1 LFLSQVL
8 AAQTAPHPAFRQ
20 YTTDDGLASS
30 ETYCILQ
37 DNEGYIWISTDN
49 GVSRFDGYGF
59 KNYGLNEGL
68 KENVIFVLQLDTL
81 GRVWMQ
87 AQSGNL
93 YYLEQDTILPYWNN
107 AVIQNIKNRPDWSM
121 GFVVVGAGDTVHLSS
136 LAGGINSITRDGHF
150 STLPADMDE
159 GDQFFE
165 KKGTVL
171 HGTTWNST
179 SHRTQVDKLDRNVQ
193 IITPTVTWNFTG
205 LKLTDRK
212 GQAPSAFRLADG
224 QYLYKVYDDLWYIE
238 NGVIQW
244 YRYFPYIILHAQ
256 KMRNGKLFLGL
267 HHYQGLR
274 VYPSKEALFQ
284 DNSTTWL
291 QGQSVSYFMEDRQGG
306 QWFATNENGVFYA
319 PAEAFEVYDKES
331 GLPDNRVTAISISN
345 KNQLFA
351 GLGNGE
357 IWELEPEAGKLDQ
370 LPPSPGSGSIR
381 DLIFVGDQLWA
392 GHGGLFVY
400 SEGVW
405 DQAREV
411 ENGNVFSMGNRI
423 TASPSENRIWS
434 CDHNGFMNYEPGDPK
449 PIVLLRGYGQ
459 RTYVVREDF
468 NGRVWVGRPA
478 GLFEWKNDS
487 LQSRQ
492 NLHPAF
498 TLRVED
504 IALLPDS
511 SLAIATK
518 GGGLVFWKNGRTEQL
533 TTNEGLSADMMEN
546 VYAAPDG
553 TVWAGT
559 LNGLNRITGT
569 WGQRQVKRITVFNG
583 LPSNEINRVATVGN
597 ELWVATSKGLVH
609 FLPKEK
615 NHYAP
620 VPEIDVVLV
629 NNRPINHSKR
639 LSLGPNQ
646 NNLTIRFSAIN
657 YSMNG
662 KIPYRYRFTG
672 SPWTTTLT
680 RSVNLPVLPAGERRF
695 EVQAQNEDGIWS
707 ESAVL
712 RFEIQPHWYA
722 TWWARSAAAVALALG
737 VFMFLKIRTKRL
749 EKAHEMQLQM
759 ANLERSAL
767 QAQMNPHFIFNCL
780 NSIQNFILQNEKE
793 SAISYLGSFAALVR
807 SMLNASVSGSIAL
820 ADEIK
825 LLNNYLALE
834 KLRFKGR
841 FDFEVT
847 VAEGID
853 VYEVKIPPL
862 LIQPYVENA
871 VLHGMS
877 NKEAEGKVAVHF
889 EKKTSFMEI
898 TVEDNGPGMSKE
910 NVHKYPGPAHKSVG
924 MSITKKR
931 LELLAKNRQNSEVR
945 IEPGSASGTVVHIRI
960 ELEESH

>member
-1 LFLSQVL
+1 
-8 AAQTAPHPAFRQ
+8 
-20 YTTDDGLASS
+20 
-30 ETYCILQ
+30 
-37 DNEGYIWISTDN
+37 
-49 GVSRFDGYGF
+49 
-59 KNYGLNEGL
+59 
-68 KENVIFVLQLDTL
+68 
-81 GRVWMQ
+81 
-87 AQSGNL
+87 
-93 YYLEQDTILPYWNN
+93 
-107 AVIQNIKNRPDWSM
+107 
-121 GFVVVGAGDTVHLSS
+121 
-136 LAGGINSITRDGHF
+136 
-150 STLPADMDE
+150 
-159 GDQFFE
+159 
-165 KKGTVL
+165 
-171 HGTTWNST
+171 
-179 SHRTQVDKLDRNVQ
+179 
-193 IITPTVTWNFTG
+193 
-205 LKLTDRK
+205 
-212 GQAPSAFRLADG
+212 
-224 QYLYKVYDDLWYIE
+224 
-238 NGVIQW
+238 
-244 YRYFPYIILHAQ
+244 
-256 KMRNGKLFLGL
+256 
-267 HHYQGLR
+267 
-274 VYPSKEALFQ
+274 
-284 DNSTTWL
+284 
-291 QGQSVSYFMEDRQGG
+291 
-306 QWFATNENGVFYA
+306 
-319 PAEAFEVYDKES
+319 
-331 GLPDNRVTAISISN
+331 
-345 KNQLFA
+345 
-351 GLGNGE
+351 
-357 IWELEPEAGKLDQ
+357 
-370 LPPSPGSGSIR
+370 
-381 DLIFVGDQLWA
+381 
-392 GHGGLFVY
+392 
-400 SEGVW
+400 
-405 DQAREV
+405 
-411 ENGNVFSMGNRI
+411 
-423 TASPSENRIWS
+423 
-434 CDHNGFMNYEPGDPK
+434 
-449 PIVLLRGYGQ
+449 
-459 RTYVVREDF
+459 
-468 NGRVWVGRPA
+468 
-478 GLFEWKNDS
+478 
-487 LQSRQ
+487 
-492 NLHPAF
+492 
-498 TLRVED
+498 
-504 IALLPDS
+504 
-511 SLAIATK
+511 
-518 GGGLVFWKNGRTEQL
+518 
-533 TTNEGLSADMMEN
+533 
-546 VYAAPDG
+546 
-553 TVWAGT
+553 
-559 LNGLNRITGT
+559 
-569 WGQRQVKRITVFNG
+569 VKRITVFNG